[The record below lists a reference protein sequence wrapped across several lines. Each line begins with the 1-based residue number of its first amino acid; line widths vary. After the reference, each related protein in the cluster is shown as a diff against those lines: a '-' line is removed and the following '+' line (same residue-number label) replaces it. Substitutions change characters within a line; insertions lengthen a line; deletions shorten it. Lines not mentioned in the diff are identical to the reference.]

1 MTESKKKAGPRSGR
15 KSRGVPNG
23 EASEP
28 DRRDLPVFD
37 NDDRDSRH
45 AAARKDDSPRGGG
58 ARDAT
63 SNGGQQ
69 QGGPGSP
76 PFSRFDRANDGG
88 SPKNR

>member
-1 MTESKKKAGPRSGR
+1 MSESKKKAGPRSGG
-15 KSRGVPNG
+15 KSRGVPKG

-45 AAARKDDSPRGGG
+45 AAAPKDASRRGGG

-63 SNGGQQ
+63 STGGQQ

-76 PFSRFDRANDGG
+76 PFSRFDHANDGG